1 MRKAWWVLALAVVLL
16 GGCGSS
22 SDDGGA
28 GVASVGGTAQP
39 NASPSVSRLDQ
50 MIIFTRCMREHG
62 VPMADPEVEGDTVRQ
77 GHYDKDA
84 VSESVERAAE
94 DACAGQRPPQETGP
108 GVDFKNGLAR
118 EYARCMRAHGVA
130 DYPDPNP
137 NGQTRVGPEI
147 GQDPQY
153 PDARKVCDAEQDAAT
168 RSFLASTPVPR

>member
-1 MRKAWWVLALAVVLL
+1 MRKAWCVLALAVVLL

-22 SDDGGA
+22 DDGGA
-28 GVASVGGTAQP
+28 GVASVGGAAQP
-39 NASPSVSRLDQ
+39 NASSSVSRLDQ

-77 GHYDKDA
+77 GRYDKDA
-84 VSESVERAAE
+84 VSESVERTAE

-118 EYARCMRAHGVA
+118 AYARCMRAHGVA

-168 RSFLASTPVPR
+168 RSFLASTPVPQ